1 MKILKDFLTADIMV
15 LFELVPWDP
24 KKKLT
29 SNLLIFLSCVT
40 LFVFHWNT
48 NFLLLL
54 LLKLSPGGNFIA
66 N

>member
-1 MKILKDFLTADIMV
+1 MKILKDFLTADIIV
-15 LFELVPWDP
+15 LFELVPWDLE
-24 KKKLT
+24 KKLI
-29 SNLLIFLSCVT
+29 SNLLILLSHVT
-40 LFVFHWNT
+40 LFVFHLNT